1 MTVRSVRQSQGDC
14 EGKTGRQ
21 VWGQAAKLGQVW
33 RRRCKFS
40 LLSHSNRKTM
50 RTLLCSQWD
59 FLYWGCFYVEVNTAR
74 FSLRLPGL
82 VTRTPLKFSF
92 QQICTISIIH
102 REETGVYQE
111 LCWDCNR
118 TGLTFN
124 ISKKLFAFHSW
135 FVGNDKSE
143 YLSRVKLRGATLNM
157 NTARTRKTFFLFKL
171 NTSIFNCYKGLESFQ
186 RWEHQSLSDFNCH
199 WNFSIKQADH

>member
-59 FLYWGCFYVEVNTAR
+59 FLYWGCFYVEVITER
-74 FSLRLPGL
+74 FSLQLPGL
-82 VTRTPLKFSF
+82 VTRAPLKFSF

-102 REETGVYQE
+102 REETGVWQE

-143 YLSRVKLRGATLNM
+143 YLSRVKLRGFYSQHEHRQNKE
-157 NTARTRKTFFLFKL
+157 N
-171 NTSIFNCYKGLESFQ
+171 IFPFQ
-186 RWEHQSLSDFNCH
+186 VEHFN
-199 WNFSIKQADH
+199 I